1 MNDPQTVD
9 SISSKLARVE
19 QLARENPGRAFRS
32 LHHHLDKEWM
42 REAYKRTRK
51 NGAVGVDGQRAEA
64 FAENLESNLQA
75 LVDALHDPNYKAP
88 PVRRVHIPK
97 GDGRTRPIGIPTFAD
112 KVLQRAVTMALQALY
127 EPLFDE
133 HSYGFRPGRD
143 AHDALGQLKSTVY
156 GFEKMGDVWILEVD
170 IRAFFD
176 TIDHSYLR
184 SFLDERVVD
193 GVIRRMIHK
202 WLHAGVLEE
211 GVVTHP
217 IKGTPQGGVLSPL
230 LGNVYLHHVLDR
242 WFRTEVQPRLRGQSE
257 LVRYADDFVLVF
269 QDEREARKV
278 WEVLPKR
285 FAKYGLELHPD
296 KTRLMRFTPP
306 REGEERRDGAAE
318 TQRSERRTFDWLG
331 FTMRWQRV
339 PGGKWSLRP
348 TTSKDRFA
356 RALQAIRAWTRSHIH
371 DPVERVIEGLSRRL
385 RGHAQYFDVFGN
397 RPKLR
402 ALIYQTRHV
411 LRGELSR
418 RSQRGL
424 VTWDAFVRLM
434 ARHPLWR
441 PKSTPT
447 RKAQNPATIEP
458 VNRRAG
464 CGSSARPV
472 P

>member
-19 QLARENPGRAFRS
+19 KSARENPGRAFRS

-42 REAYKRTRK
+42 REAFKRTRK
-51 NGAVGVDGQRAEA
+51 NGAVGVDGQCAEA

-112 KVLQRAVTMALQALY
+112 KVLQRAVTMVLQALY

-143 AHDALGQLKSTVY
+143 AHDALGKLKSIVY
-156 GFEKMGDVWILEVD
+156 GVEKMCDVWILEVD

-176 TIDHSYLR
+176 TIDHSHLR

-269 QDEREARKV
+269 QDEQEAREV
-278 WEVLPKR
+278 WDAMSKR

-296 KTRLMRFTPP
+296 KTRLLRFTPP
-306 REGEERRDGAAE
+306 REGEE
-318 TQRSERRTFDWLG
+318 QRSTRAGTERGERRTFDWLG
-331 FTMRWQRV
+331 FTLAWKRG
-339 PGGKWSLRP
+339 PGGKWSIRP
-348 TTSKDRFA
+348 TTSKSRFA
-356 RALQAIRAWTRSHIH
+356 RALKGLREWTRKHIH
-371 DPVERVIEGLSRRL
+371 DPVERVIKGLSQKL

-397 RPKLR
+397 RRKIR
-402 ALIYQTRHV
+402 TLIHRTRHV
-411 LRGELSR
+411 LRGALSR

-424 VTWDAFVRLM
+424 VTWAAFVRLM
-434 ARHPLWR
+434 ARHPLWE
-441 PKSTPT
+441 PESTPT
-447 RKAQNPATIEP
+447 RTARQRP
-458 VNRRAG
+458 
-464 CGSSARPV
+464 SSP
-472 P
+472 